1 MKNPK
6 IKPDIIF
13 KEFWRQNDRFA
24 SLFNTVVFEGE
35 EVIKPEELSE
45 LDTDVSTLVEFNEY
59 KETLSRA
66 RDVVKKAAH
75 GVDFVI
81 MGIENQR
88 KTHYGMPLRVM
99 IYDALGYLKEYQEIS
114 RKHREAGDK
123 ASAEEFLSGL
133 HKEDRLHPIISIVIY
148 YNEKPWDGPKSLRDM
163 IVDMPEK
170 LDRVFSDY
178 PMNLLQVGESGKYR
192 FGNEEVQIIFETARY
207 IYGGEFDKVRRLLKE
222 KIVAPDVGA
231 MIGVMTDS
239 DLLVQEALESKGG
252 MNMCTALERL
262 EERGREAGRIEG
274 REEGRK
280 EGRAEGI
287 AEGREEGRAEGKREI
302 LFALLKS
309 GAEIKL
315 LKEVTG
321 LSEEEI
327 KTLRKEIE

>member
-1 MKNPK
+1 M
-6 IKPDIIF
+6 
-13 KEFWRQNDRFA
+13 
-24 SLFNTVVFEGE
+24 
-35 EVIKPEELSE
+35 
-45 LDTDVSTLVEFNEY
+45 EFNEY

-170 LDRVFSDY
+170 LGRVFSDY
-178 PMNLLQVGESGKYR
+178 RMNLLQVGESGKYR

-302 LFALLKS
+302 LFALLKA

-315 LKEVTG
+315 LKEVSG